1 MSDTSQFTQLSYH
14 NSASSERKHLQIKFY
29 IVDNAEPYTEES
41 NFYNKFDEE
50 IFKYVKNVESLVE
63 SVAAEREILSK
74 LR

>member
-1 MSDTSQFTQLSYH
+1 MQ
-14 NSASSERKHLQIKFY
+14 FY